1 MIPHFLHYKS
11 AIRSY
16 NSSAQYKTS
25 QRLLLIYENR
35 RKQILKGKYS
45 AFVESLEKDIKIK
58 LNYNNGKELFQ
69 KWQIINRKQ
78 LFNLKKKTTSI
89 HKRKLL
95 NLGMPIHGL
104 PSKRLVF
111 NYSSKTLS
119 EAQLKLLEKGPNFG
133 IDNNY
138 TNPFK
143 VKAEMELLMETV
155 KNNQILEPNSI
166 ENLKEQMQFETLKYI
181 KQKSL

>member
-1 MIPHFLHYKS
+1 M
-11 AIRSY
+11 
-16 NSSAQYKTS
+16 
-25 QRLLLIYENR
+25 
-35 RKQILKGKYS
+35 KGKYS

-143 VKAEMELLMETV
+143 VTRYKKK
-155 KNNQILEPNSI
+155 KNN
-166 ENLKEQMQFETLKYI
+166 
-181 KQKSL
+181 